1 MGRWIFYV
9 EGAKKLPRPRGG
21 YYPAWHTA
29 ASGFLPPILTG
40 FPSMN
45 HPPKAN
51 AATALGREWEHLA
64 ARERRIVEAV
74 LHRRG
79 VARDVNQAFMDDRSF
94 GQRMADRIAAFGGSW
109 PFIGLFMLFLAG
121 WMITNSVLLARHG
134 AWDRYPYILLNLI
147 LSTLAAL
154 QAPVIMMSQNRQGE
168 RDRLN
173 AANDYEVNL
182 KAELEIRALH
192 EKLDALRDADWA
204 ELVRLQQVQIQ
215 MLQRLVT
222 DAEPGGGGPPL

>member
-1 MGRWIFYV
+1 VHPF
-9 EGAKKLPRPRGG
+9 
-21 YYPAWHTA
+21 
-29 ASGFLPPILTG
+29 PPIRMSN
-40 FPSMN
+40 PSQPSAKN
-45 HPPKAN
+45 L
-51 AATALGREWEHLA
+51 LGREWDHLA

-74 LHRRG
+74 LHRRSL
-79 VARDVNQAFMDDRSF
+79 ARDINQAYLDDRTF

-109 PFIGLFMLFLAG
+109 RFIGLFGLFLAA
-121 WMITNSVLLARHG
+121 WMTLNSVLLARHG

-182 KAELEIRALH
+182 KAEVEIRGLH
-192 EKLDALRDADWA
+192 DKLDALREADWA

-215 MLQRLVT
+215 MLQRLLG
-222 DAEPGGGGPPL
+222 DADSDGEARP

>member
-1 MGRWIFYV
+1 MSIPSR
-9 EGAKKLPRPRGG
+9 AD
-21 YYPAWHTA
+21 A
-29 ASGFLPPILTG
+29 A
-40 FPSMN
+40 
-45 HPPKAN
+45 A
-51 AATALGREWEHLA
+51 ALGREWDHLA

-74 LHRRG
+74 MHRRP
-79 VARDVNQAFMDDRSF
+79 VTRDVNQAFMDDRTF
-94 GQRMADRIAAFGGSW
+94 GQRMADRIATFGGSW

-121 WMITNSVLLARHG
+121 WMALNSVLLARRG
-134 AWDRYPYILLNLI
+134 PFDPYPYILLNLI

-182 KAELEIRALH
+182 KAEMEIRALN
-192 EKLDALRDADWA
+192 EKLDALRESDWA

-215 MLQRLVT
+215 MLERLVAGT
-222 DAEPGGGGPPL
+222 RPGGGVPGTPL

>member
-1 MGRWIFYV
+1 M
-9 EGAKKLPRPRGG
+9 
-21 YYPAWHTA
+21 
-29 ASGFLPPILTG
+29 S
-40 FPSMN
+40 N
-45 HPPKAN
+45 HAEPHPKGP
-51 AATALGREWEHLA
+51 LGREWESLA

-74 LHRRG
+74 LHRRP
-79 VARDVNQAFMDDRSF
+79 VARDTNQAFMDDRSF

-121 WMITNSVLLARHG
+121 WMAVNSVLLARRG
-134 AWDRYPYILLNLI
+134 AFDPYPYILLNLI

-182 KAELEIRALH
+182 KAEMEIRALH
-192 EKLDALRDADWA
+192 EKLDVLREADWA
-204 ELVRLQQVQIQ
+204 ELVRLQQVQIG
-215 MLQRLVT
+215 MLERLLA
-222 DAEPGGGGPPL
+222 DAQPGRGDAGVRP